1 MLALALVLPVAAGA
15 GLVALAM
22 ARRSRALRV
31 LNLIN
36 QTPTSK
42 RHSRACK
49 IDAVVLHQT
58 GFSRGLDPKRYLKVT
73 AHFVVLADGTVL
85 QLHPL
90 TVKLWA
96 SDGFNCRSVSI
107 EFVGNFRS
115 SGGKWWKPEIYG
127 ANQVSAEQIEA
138 GRELLRALAQ
148 TGVRFVFAHRQ
159 SSASR
164 GNDPGPDLWAGV
176 GQWAIERLGFSDGGP
191 GYVIDQGHAIPDE
204 WRSNA
209 KA

>member
-1 MLALALVLPVAAGA
+1 MLVLALVLPVAAGA

-42 RHSRACK
+42 RHARACK

-85 QLHPL
+85 QLC
-90 TVKLWA
+90 T
-96 SDGFNCRSVSI
+96 R
-107 EFVGNFRS
+107 
-115 SGGKWWKPEIYG
+115 
-127 ANQVSAEQIEA
+127 
-138 GRELLRALAQ
+138 
-148 TGVRFVFAHRQ
+148 
-159 SSASR
+159 
-164 GNDPGPDLWAGV
+164 
-176 GQWAIERLGFSDGGP
+176 
-191 GYVIDQGHAIPDE
+191 
-204 WRSNA
+204 
-209 KA
+209 